1 MFVGLIKR
9 GLNKVHARAKD
20 YTLHKALEAKGIASN
35 KAQKNSEYLMEKGK
49 EKG

>member
-1 MFVGLIKR
+1 MFAGLIKR
-9 GLNKVHARAKD
+9 GLNRVHARAKD

-49 EKG
+49 ETG